1 MPANDQRRIALL
13 IDAENTSSTYIDII
27 FNELAPYGLAT
38 YKRVYGNINAITRWE
53 QQILQ
58 YAMTPVLQLNYTK
71 GKNASDSAL
80 IIDAID
86 ILHANN
92 VEGFCLVTSDS
103 DFTKLAI
110 RLREAGMFVLGMGKE
125 QTPESLKR
133 ACEEFKYLDAKYND
147 VKPESEAKTDSKSK
161 SEQLQQETESPE
173 VMKLKRKLKNDIDQI
188 FDTVFR
194 DKEWVSLS
202 ELGST
207 LPKYITGFTI
217 KAYGCSKLSRFV
229 EKFPDIFEIRKDN
242 THTYVRNKQ

>member
-38 YKRVYGNINAITRWE
+38 YKRVYGNISAITGWE

-110 RLREAGMFVLGMGKE
+110 RL
-125 QTPESLKR
+125 KR

-173 VMKLKRKLKNDIDQI
+173 VMKLKRKLKNNIDQI

-202 ELGST
+202 ELGSI